1 MHNSLIRID
10 DKLASRGCQHM
21 NLIVAQL
28 GDTQVIF
35 QFGGESIPGLLQVI
49 NTQYTKDG
57 KWSHYDWLVE
67 AQTGVSL
74 FKFSQDFGTGTYLPE
89 GRWAEAR
96 QNFRRQAGTL
106 LLDDEAI
113 DRFIR
118 ARLPDA
124 AARLDAELAMT
135 QEDPTPFLLAV
146 FVQQEIAGGAAKLA
160 ALGEV
165 AKRQAEALEE
175 AQVLARHI
183 AREEE
188 ARQAALTD
196 VKAKL
201 AGGKAVSLAD
211 LKAIMNSGGQG
222 QWDEPMPGNSNV

>member
-35 QFGGESIPGLLQVI
+35 QFGGESIPGLLQVVS
-49 NTQYTKDG
+49 TSYTKDG
-57 KWSHYDWLVE
+57 RWSHHRWDAE
-67 AQTGVSL
+67 AAPGVGV
-74 FKFSQDFGTGTYLPE
+74 FRFSQDFGTGTYLPE

-165 AKRQAEALEE
+165 AKRQAEAQE
-175 AQVLARHI
+175 LARRM
-183 AREEE
+183 AREEQG
-188 ARQAALTD
+188 RQAALTD

>member
-35 QFGGESIPGLLQVI
+35 QFGGESIPGLLQVVS
-49 NTQYTKDG
+49 TSYTKDG
-57 KWSHYDWLVE
+57 RWSHHRWDAE
-67 AQTGVSL
+67 AAPGVGV
-74 FKFSQDFGTGTYLPE
+74 FRFSQDFGTGTYLPE

-146 FVQQEIAGGAAKLA
+146 FVQQERLSWRHWVR
-160 ALGEV
+160 LPS
-165 AKRQAEALEE
+165 
-175 AQVLARHI
+175 ARRRLLRRLRSWRGISHGRRKPGRRLLRMSRPSWR
-183 AREEE
+183 A
-188 ARQAALTD
+188 ARQ
-196 VKAKL
+196 
-201 AGGKAVSLAD
+201 
-211 LKAIMNSGGQG
+211 
-222 QWDEPMPGNSNV
+222 

>member
-1 MHNSLIRID
+1 MNNATIRLD

-21 NLIVAQL
+21 NLIVAHL

-35 QFGGESIPGLLQVI
+35 EFKGESILGLLQVI

-74 FKFSQDFGTGTYLPE
+74 FKFSQDWGTGAYLPE

-96 QNFRRQAGTL
+96 ENFKRQATPVQL
-106 LLDDEAI
+106 EDSAI

-124 AARLDAELAMT
+124 AAHLDAEEALS
-135 QEDPTPFLLAV
+135 QGDPTQYLLDIY
-146 FVQQEIAGGAAKLA
+146 VQQELAGGAAKLA
-160 ALGEV
+160 ALGKV
-165 AKRQAEALEE
+165 AKRQAEAKE
-175 AQVLARHI
+175 LARRI
-183 AREEE
+183 AREEQVI
-188 ARQAALTD
+188 QAALTEA
-196 VKAKL
+196 KARL

>member
-35 QFGGESIPGLLQVI
+35 QFGGESIPGLLQVVS
-49 NTQYTKDG
+49 TSYTKDG
-57 KWSHYDWLVE
+57 RWSHHRWDAE
-67 AQTGVSL
+67 AAPGVGV
-74 FKFSQDFGTGTYLPE
+74 FRFSQDFGTGTYLPE

-96 QNFRRQAGTL
+96 ENFKRQATPVQL
-106 LLDDEAI
+106 EDSAI

-165 AKRQAEALEE
+165 AKRQAEAQE
-175 AQVLARHI
+175 LARRM
-183 AREEE
+183 AREEQG
-188 ARQAALTD
+188 RQAALTEA
-196 VKAKL
+196 KARL
-201 AGGKAVSLAD
+201 ASGKTVSLAD

>member
-1 MHNSLIRID
+1 MNNATIRLD
-10 DKLASRGCQHM
+10 DRLASRGCQHM

-35 QFGGESIPGLLQVI
+35 EFKGESIPGLLRVI
-49 NTQYTKDG
+49 DTQYTKQG
-57 KWSHYDWLVE
+57 RWSHHDWFVE

-74 FKFSQDFGTGTYLPE
+74 FKFSQDWGTGAYLPE

-96 QNFRRQAGTL
+96 ENFKRQATPVQL
-106 LLDDEAI
+106 EDSAI

-124 AARLDAELAMT
+124 AAHLDAEEALS
-135 QEDPTPFLLAV
+135 QGDPTQYLLEV
-146 FVQQEIAGGAAKLA
+146 FAQQEIAGGAAKLA
-160 ALGEV
+160 ALGKV

-175 AQVLARHI
+175 AQELARRM
-183 AREEE
+183 AREEQG
-188 ARQAALTD
+188 RQVALTE

-201 AGGKAVSLAD
+201 GTGKTVSLAD
-211 LKAIMNSGGQG
+211 LKSIMNSGGQG
-222 QWDEPMPGNSNV
+222 QWDEPLPGNSNV

>member
-1 MHNSLIRID
+1 MNNATIRINN
-10 DKLASRGCQHM
+10 KLASRGCQHL

-35 QFGGESIPGLLQVI
+35 EFKGESIPGLLQVVS
-49 NTQYTKDG
+49 TAYTRDG
-57 KWSHYDWLVE
+57 KWSHYDWFVE
-67 AQTGVSL
+67 AQEGVGF
-74 FKFSQDFGTGTYLPE
+74 FKFSQDWGSGTYIPE
-89 GRWAEAR
+89 SRWAEAR
-96 QNFRRQAGTL
+96 ENFRRQATPL
-106 LLDDEAI
+106 SLENDAI

-124 AARLDAELAMT
+124 ACRLDTELAMS
-135 QEDPTPFLLAV
+135 QEDPTGFLLAV

-175 AQVLARHI
+175 AQELSRRM
-183 AREEE
+183 AREEQG
-188 ARQAALTD
+188 RQEALTE

-201 AGGKAVSLAD
+201 GTGKAVSLAD
-211 LKAIMNSGGQG
+211 LKSIMNSGGQG
-222 QWDEPMPGNSNV
+222 QWDEPLPGNSN

>member
-74 FKFSQDFGTGTYLPE
+74 FKFSQDWGTGAYLPE

-124 AARLDAELAMT
+124 AAHLDAEEALS
-135 QEDPTPFLLAV
+135 QGDPTQYLLDIY
-146 FVQQEIAGGAAKLA
+146 VQQEIAGGAAKLA

-165 AKRQAEALEE
+165 AKRQAEAQE
-175 AQVLARHI
+175 LARRM
-183 AREEE
+183 AREEQG
-188 ARQAALTD
+188 RQAALTD

>member
-1 MHNSLIRID
+1 
-10 DKLASRGCQHM
+10 M
-21 NLIVAQL
+21 NLIVAHL

-35 QFGGESIPGLLQVI
+35 EFKGESIPGLLQVI

-74 FKFSQDFGTGTYLPE
+74 FKFSQDWGTGAYLPE

-96 QNFRRQAGTL
+96 ENFKRQATPVQL
-106 LLDDEAI
+106 EDSAI

-165 AKRQAEALEE
+165 AKRQAEAQE
-175 AQVLARHI
+175 LARRM
-183 AREEE
+183 AREEQG
-188 ARQAALTD
+188 RQAALTD

>member
-1 MHNSLIRID
+1 MNNATIRLD

-21 NLIVAQL
+21 NLIVAHL

-35 QFGGESIPGLLQVI
+35 EFKGESIPGLLQVI

-74 FKFSQDFGTGTYLPE
+74 FKFSQDWGTGAYLPE

-96 QNFRRQAGTL
+96 ENFKRQATPVQL
-106 LLDDEAI
+106 EDSAI

-165 AKRQAEALEE
+165 AKRQAEAQE
-175 AQVLARHI
+175 LARRM
-183 AREEE
+183 AREEQG
-188 ARQAALTD
+188 RQAALTD

>member
-1 MHNSLIRID
+1 
-10 DKLASRGCQHM
+10 M

-74 FKFSQDFGTGTYLPE
+74 FKFSQDWGTGAYLPE

-124 AARLDAELAMT
+124 AAHLDAEEALS
-135 QEDPTPFLLAV
+135 QGDPTQYLLDIY
-146 FVQQEIAGGAAKLA
+146 VQQEIAGGAAKLA

-165 AKRQAEALEE
+165 AKRQAEAQE
-175 AQVLARHI
+175 LARRM
-183 AREEE
+183 AREEQG
-188 ARQAALTD
+188 RQAALTD

>member
-1 MHNSLIRID
+1 MNNATIRLD

-21 NLIVAQL
+21 NLIVAHL

-35 QFGGESIPGLLQVI
+35 EFKGESIPGLLQVI

-74 FKFSQDFGTGTYLPE
+74 FKFSQDWGTGAYLPE

-96 QNFRRQAGTL
+96 ENFKRQATPVQL
-106 LLDDEAI
+106 EDSAI

>member
-1 MHNSLIRID
+1 MNNATIRLD

-21 NLIVAQL
+21 NLIVAHL

-35 QFGGESIPGLLQVI
+35 EFKGESIPGLLQVI

-74 FKFSQDFGTGTYLPE
+74 FKFSQDWGTGAYLPE

-96 QNFRRQAGTL
+96 ENFKRQATPVQL
-106 LLDDEAI
+106 EDSAI

-165 AKRQAEALEE
+165 AKRQAEAQE
-175 AQVLARHI
+175 LARRM
-183 AREEE
+183 AREEQG
-188 ARQAALTD
+188 RQAALTEA
-196 VKAKL
+196 KARL
-201 AGGKAVSLAD
+201 ASGKTVSLAD